1 MIASSPLASSA
12 ASASHGTAPARSRS
26 ITSRVI
32 TSATAWAASTASSWL
47 RSTCPRYATT
57 GTSCSGNSPRR
68 RSTGMPRRLRGV
80 SYTTAEGRQQLL
92 DDLAEAIGM
101 LAIAL
106 AELGDA
112 YEQLDER
119 TADTLE
125 EQLFRPLQLA
135 YGRAQRAHGAFAAR
149 AGLAGRTFAPAPPGA
164 PSTRADELVENA
176 VERILDADEF
186 VSELQDSLLPVEVGD
201 REIRGELSGLREALD
216 PLPRRARE
224 LTRTLGR

>member
-1 MIASSPLASSA
+1 
-12 ASASHGTAPARSRS
+12 
-26 ITSRVI
+26 
-32 TSATAWAASTASSWL
+32 
-47 RSTCPRYATT
+47 
-57 GTSCSGNSPRR
+57 
-68 RSTGMPRRLRGV
+68 V

-92 DDLAEAIGM
+92 DDLAEAIET
-101 LAIAL
+101 LSLAL
-106 AELGDA
+106 AALGDA

-149 AGLAGRTFAPAPPGA
+149 VGLAGRTFAPAPSNP
-164 PSTRADELVENA
+164 PTVRAGELVEEA
-176 VERILDADEF
+176 VERILDADEI

-201 REIRGELSGLREALD
+201 QEIRAELSALRGALD

-224 LTRTLGR
+224 LTRALGR

>member
-1 MIASSPLASSA
+1 M
-12 ASASHGTAPARSRS
+12 
-26 ITSRVI
+26 
-32 TSATAWAASTASSWL
+32 
-47 RSTCPRYATT
+47 
-57 GTSCSGNSPRR
+57 
-68 RSTGMPRRLRGV
+68 

-92 DDLAEAIGM
+92 DDLAEAIDT

-112 YEQLDER
+112 YEHLDER

-135 YGRAQRAHGAFAAR
+135 YGRAQRAHAAFAAR
-149 AGLAGRTFAPAPPGA
+149 TGLAGRTFAPAA
-164 PSTRADELVENA
+164 PSPPTAQAGELVDDA
-176 VERILDADEF
+176 VERILDTDEI

-201 REIRGELSGLREALD
+201 PQIRAELSGLREALD